1 MNAAIIG
8 AGSWGTALA
17 NNLAENGHRLRLW
30 DIDGGLLG
38 DISKERENKKYLP
51 GYKLKDGIEISE
63 TLAACV
69 READFVITA
78 VPAQHF
84 RSALAAALPDIK
96 EDAIIINV
104 AKGIEISSQKT
115 PSEIYKELGS
125 ERPFAVL
132 SGPSHAEEVAE
143 GMPTTVTAASLDEK
157 TAAAVQDLF
166 MNNKFRVYTLDDVI
180 GVELGGAMKNVIA
193 LGAGIIDGMG
203 YGDNTKAALM
213 TRGLTEMARLGAG
226 MGAQRETFFGLTGIG
241 DLIVTCTSRHSRNR
255 RCGIMIG
262 EGVPPQEAI
271 AKVGMIVEGVPTA
284 EAANAL
290 AKKLG
295 VELPITAAICRVLSG
310 EAPPAAEMTA
320 LMTRGKKHEY
330 EGFQV

>member
-8 AGSWGTALA
+8 GGSWGTALA
-17 NNLAENGHRLRLW
+17 NSLAENGHKLRLW
-30 DIDGGLLG
+30 DIDGDLLEE
-38 DISKERENKKYLP
+38 ISKERENKKYLP
-51 GYKLKDGIEISE
+51 GHKLSDSIEVSGTLADCLKD
-63 TLAACV
+63 
-69 READFVITA
+69 ADFVITA
-78 VPAQHF
+78 VPTQHF
-84 RSALAAALPDIK
+84 RSALLAALPDIC
-96 EDAIIINV
+96 ENATIVNV

-115 PSEIYKELGS
+115 PSEIYKELKS
-125 ERPFAVL
+125 CRPFAVL

-143 GMPTTVTAASLDEK
+143 GMPTTVTVASDNEK
-157 TAAAVQDLF
+157 TAEAVQDLF
-166 MNNKFRVYTLDDVI
+166 MNDRFRVYTLDDVI

-213 TRGLTEMARLGAG
+213 TRGITEMARLGVC
-226 MGAQRETFFGLTGIG
+226 MGAKRETFFGLSGIG
-241 DLIVTCTSRHSRNR
+241 DLIVTCTSLHSRNR

-262 EGVPPQEAI
+262 EGVPPEEAI

-295 VELPITAAICRVLSG
+295 VELPITEAICRVVSG
-310 EAPPAAEMTA
+310 EAPPAEEMTA
-320 LMTRGKKHEY
+320 LMRRDKKHEH
-330 EGFQV
+330 EGLQ